1 MFRKKTDE
9 NREILLQ
16 SLYNIED
23 RICQKL
29 TGDMKTVAFTAT
41 DDKTNKTQSIVY
53 MAKHLAEDG
62 EEVLVIDANLRFS
75 DLGDITGDESNRG
88 FVDVVLGDYDIDDVL
103 ERDKN
108 FKSLSYMYT
117 GQVVEYADK
126 FLEPAVIR
134 DFFADIAEGFDY
146 VFIDLTANIDIPEA
160 NMFAANADACV
171 VFTRSEIANTSTTK
185 NSLKQLEKANA
196 NILGLIISDYD
207 YDEEELDELFGG
219 YDE

>member
-23 RICQKL
+23 KISQRL
-29 TGDMKTVAFTAT
+29 EPDMKTVAFTAS

-75 DLGDITGDESNRG
+75 DLGDITNDASDRG
-88 FVDVVLGDYDIDDVL
+88 FVDVILGDYDIDDVL
-103 ERDKN
+103 EADKDYKN
-108 FKSLSYMYT
+108 LSYMYT
-117 GQVVEYADK
+117 GQVVQYADK

-134 DFFADIAEGFDY
+134 DFFADIAESFDY
-146 VFIDLTANIDIPEA
+146 VFIDLTPNVDIPEA
-160 NMFAANADACV
+160 NMFAASADACV
-171 VFTRSEIANTSTTK
+171 VFTRSELASSLKTK
-185 NSLKQLEKANA
+185 NSLKQLEKSNA
-196 NILGLIISDYD
+196 NILGLIIADYD
-207 YDEEELDELFGG
+207 FTEDELDELFGG